1 MLKRNII
8 IGLIA
13 FIVGFGATFYAIKS
27 FSQKPIITKI
37 TIKGFE
43 TLRDTVTK
51 PTVVH
56 LWFSYCTGCVKGLP
70 ELKEFCKKNNIQLVH
85 ISSDKSDSKMQENLE
100 KISKQYELTNNFIV
114 DDTDLY
120 PTIPKNRYL
129 VGDYCDKVG
138 LNFTKN
144 PGAPYFALLDKK
156 GNVEK
161 EFNSFENFKNFYN
174 LKP

>member
-120 PTIPKNRYL
+120 PTKPKSRLL